1 MPNRLARETSPYLQQ
16 HAHNPVDWYPWGP
29 EALERA
35 KREDKPILLS
45 IGYSACHWCHVMERE
60 SFENEAT
67 AKVMNEW
74 FVSVKVDREERPD
87 LDQVYQLVVQ
97 LMGRNGGWPL
107 TVFLTPDQRPFFAGT
122 YFPPIDRYGMPGFPK
137 VLQAVWEAYRA
148 RPEEVNAQAE
158 ELTQAIR
165 RVATGDVAAG
175 GAITQDSL
183 ARAAHKLSARFDD
196 KYGGFGQRPKFPN
209 TMCLAVLLR
218 TGDVGHVSRVRKA
231 LDAMRAGG
239 IWDHLGGGFHRY
251 STDDRWLVPHF
262 EKMLYDNALLLRLY
276 VDAWRATG
284 EPLYEETARAIAA
297 YVTREMTAPDG
308 GFYATQDADSEGE
321 EGKFFVWTPAEVDA
335 ACAGDEEA
343 ARVAKAA
350 FDVTDGGNFEDS
362 GATVLSMPAPIDGV
376 ATTLSMTREAALAAL
391 ERARIRLFASRET
404 RVKPFRDEKVL
415 ASWNGLMA
423 GALAGAGAAL
433 GDPALVE
440 SAARALA
447 FVERTLVVPEAEGRA
462 RVLRHVKDGVV
473 KGPGFLD
480 DHAFVA
486 DAALDLYEATGQ
498 VRWVKLARSLA
509 DAILTHFHDVAG
521 ASFDFTPDDGE
532 AILIRPKDPFDH
544 AVPGGA
550 SIACK
555 VLLRLGTLADAKY
568 SEPATR
574 AVERLASAALD
585 NPFGMSVTVA
595 SVDRLVRGSVDVVL
609 VGPRGS
615 EALDALVRE
624 AHRAWLPDRVL
635 AYIDPADPGTLEAA
649 RALGEGKT
657 AHIDPVAYVC
667 RGRTCS
673 LPIHTA
679 ADLAEA
685 LAPDVRH

>member
-16 HAHNPVDWYPWGP
+16 HAQNPVDWYPWGP

-67 AKVMNEW
+67 ARVMNEW

-122 YFPPIDRYGMPGFPK
+122 YFPPVDRYGMPGFPK

-148 RPEEVNAQAE
+148 RPDEVNAQAD

-165 RVATGDVAAG
+165 RVATGDVATG
-175 GAITQDSL
+175 GAITPDSL
-183 ARAAHKLSARFDD
+183 SRAAHKLSSRFDD
-196 KYGGFGQRPKFPN
+196 KHGGFGQRPKFPN
-209 TMCLAVLLR
+209 TMGLAVLLR
-218 TGDVGHVSRVRKA
+218 AGDVARVRKA

-239 IWDHLGGGFHRY
+239 VWDHLGGGFHRY
-251 STDDRWLVPHF
+251 STDERWLVPHF
-262 EKMLYDNALLLRLY
+262 EKMLYDNALLLRIY
-276 VDAWRATG
+276 VDAWRATR

-297 YVTREMTAPDG
+297 YVSREMTAPEG

-335 ACAGDEEA
+335 ACAGDDEA
-343 ARVAKAA
+343 ARVARAA
-350 FDVTDGGNFEDS
+350 FDVTDAGNFERS
-362 GATVLSMPAPIDGV
+362 GATVLSRPEPIEAV
-376 ATTLSMTREAALAAL
+376 AAKLSMTGAAARAAL
-391 ERARIRLFASRET
+391 ERGRALLFAAREK
-404 RVKPFRDEKVL
+404 RVKPFRDEKIL

-423 GALAGAGAAL
+423 GALAVAGAAL

-447 FVERTLVVPEAEGRA
+447 FVERALVVPEGEGRA
-462 RVLRHVKDGVV
+462 RVLRHTKDGVV

-498 VRWVKLARSLA
+498 VRWVTLARSLA
-509 DAILTHFHDVAG
+509 DTILAHFHDADG

-555 VLLRLGTLADAKY
+555 VLLRLGSLSDAKY

-574 AVERLASAALD
+574 AVEKLASAALD

-595 SVDRLVRGSVDVVL
+595 SVDRLVRGGVDVVL
-609 VGPRGS
+609 VGPGGS
-615 EALDALVRE
+615 AALEALARE
-624 AHRAWLPDRVL
+624 AHRAWVPDRVL
-635 AYIDPADPGTLEAA
+635 AYIDPADPRTLEAA

-657 AHIDPVAYVC
+657 AQTEPVAYVC

-673 LPIHTA
+673 LPIRTA
-679 ADLAEA
+679 TELAAA
-685 LAPDVRH
+685 LARE